1 MCEADS
7 KPPYRLR
14 CPPATFRVWCQTAE
28 GESGEEMRQIFC
40 YVLAASILGGC
51 SQTAASTV
59 EAETPAT
66 EVATYDLKT
75 SFSGD
80 CSTYGNQKFAE
91 VIAFQIEDLRAL
103 NFEKAYLWAA
113 PEFRN
118 SNSLE
123 VFTTV
128 IELNYSIL
136 LVARSAYFSDCITS
150 EDLWGEALVTVQ
162 SSEGQLRTYNYRMLN
177 SQEEGWRVFG
187 VYEEPETRS
196 LS

>member
-1 MCEADS
+1 M
-7 KPPYRLR
+7 KH
-14 CPPATFRVWCQTAE
+14 
-28 GESGEEMRQIFC
+28 IFC
-40 YVLAASILGGC
+40 YVLAATILGGC
-51 SQTAASTV
+51 SQPMASMA
-59 EAETPAT
+59 EAKTPAT
-66 EVATYDLKT
+66 EVATYDLET

-80 CSTYGNQKFAE
+80 CSSYGNQKFAE
-91 VIAFQIEDLRAL
+91 VIASQIEDLRAL

-123 VFTTV
+123 AFTTV
-128 IELNYSIL
+128 VVSNYSIL
-136 LVARSAYFSDCITS
+136 LGARSAYFSNCTTYQ
-150 EDLWGEALVTVQ
+150 DLWGEALVTVQ

-187 VYEEPETRS
+187 VYEEPEIRS